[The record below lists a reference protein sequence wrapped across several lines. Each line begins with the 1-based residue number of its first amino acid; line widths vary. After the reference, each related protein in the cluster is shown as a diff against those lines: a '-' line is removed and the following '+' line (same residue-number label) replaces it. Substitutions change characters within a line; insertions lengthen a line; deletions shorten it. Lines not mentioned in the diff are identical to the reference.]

1 MPGDA
6 GHEHRSRHAH
16 GDLRHVAAGS
26 EPAVYAGRTR
36 LSFDPPAAGAEILAD
51 VTDSLRTLIARLAA
65 DGCVLIGHIK
75 GSLDA
80 GEQGRAAFSLTA
92 PGDAPRW
99 TRTLSEPIALL
110 DVTLNVIVFGITDAA
125 ARDAVLAC
133 WPATL
138 TAAATWS

>member
-1 MPGDA
+1 MPGGAD
-6 GHEHRSRHAH
+6 HEHGSGHAH
-16 GDLRHVAAGS
+16 GDLRHVAAGA

-51 VTDSLRTLIARLAA
+51 VAGSLQTLAARLAA

-92 PGDAPRW
+92 PGDDPRW
-99 TRTLSEPIALL
+99 AGALSQPIALL
-110 DVTLNVIVFGITDAA
+110 DVTLNVIVFGVTDAT
-125 ARDAVLAC
+125 ARDAVLSC
-133 WPATL
+133 WPTTL
-138 TAAATWS
+138 TAATTWA